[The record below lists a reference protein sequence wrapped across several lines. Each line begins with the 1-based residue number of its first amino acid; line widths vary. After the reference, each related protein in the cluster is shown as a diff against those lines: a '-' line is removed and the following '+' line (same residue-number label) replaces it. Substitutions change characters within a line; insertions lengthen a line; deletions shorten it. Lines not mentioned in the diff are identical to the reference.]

1 MNSIPGR
8 LTALCAA
15 ILPFLSANVLATN
28 GMNMEGYGPIAAA
41 MGGASMAYDNG
52 SAAMMNNPA
61 TIGLM
66 DEGDRLDLFFGF
78 LGPDVKAEAG
88 GMSAKSDGTAYY
100 MPAAGFLRK
109 RGELTYGIGMY
120 GQGGMGTEYGSSSFM
135 SMGAGLENRTEL
147 SVGRV
152 IAPLSFNL
160 NDRLTVG
167 GSIDFV
173 WAGLDLR
180 MAMSEAQFADMANPM
195 AQSNGTASGSLVN
208 SFGAMYE
215 PFGGGGGGGGGSIS
229 QLNYAYFDFS
239 NGSRFSGKARGYG
252 AAGKIGAAYKIND
265 RLTLGASYHTE
276 TKLGDLETDKAVVR
290 MNVNANFGAGYQD
303 YDIPVS
309 GKIKVKDFQWPS
321 TYAIGAA
328 FQATDKLL
336 LAADIKRISW
346 ADTMQDFRMVFTADA
361 TQSNPLAGGFAEQ
374 ELDANLYQRWD
385 DQTVYQIG
393 AAYQVNQQL
402 TLRAG
407 YNHADN
413 PVPNSYLNALFP
425 AIVEDH
431 LTGGFGYG
439 FNDEQSID
447 FSLQH
452 ALETSATNP
461 GNGTTIPAV
470 TSKHSQTSFQFIYS
484 HRF

>member
-1 MNSIPGR
+1 MNRIPGR

-15 ILPFLSANVLATN
+15 ILPLLSANALATN

-41 MGGASMAYDNG
+41 MGGASLAYDNG

-61 TIGLM
+61 TIGM
-66 DEGDRLDLFFGF
+66 MNEGDRLDAFFGF
-78 LGPDVKAEAG
+78 LGPDVESETM
-88 GMSAKSDGTAYY
+88 GMKAKSDGTAYY
-100 MPAAGFLRK
+100 MPAVGFLRK
-109 RGELTYGIGMY
+109 RDKLTYGIGMY

-152 IAPLSFNL
+152 IAPLSFNV
-160 NDRLTVG
+160 NDKLVVG
-167 GSIDFV
+167 GSVDFV

-180 MAMSEAQFADMANPM
+180 MAMSEAQFVDLANPM
-195 AQSNGTASGSLVN
+195 AQNIGTASGSLVN

-215 PFGGGGGGGGGSIS
+215 PFGGSGIDH
-229 QLNYAYFDFS
+229 LNYAYFDFS

-252 AAGKIGAAYKIND
+252 AAGKIGAAYKVNNQ
-265 RLTLGASYHTE
+265 LTVGATYHSE
-276 TKLGDLETDKAVVR
+276 TQLGDMETDEAVVR
-290 MNVNANFGAGYQD
+290 MNVNANFGGGYQD

-309 GKIKVKDFQWPS
+309 GKIKVKNFQWPS
-321 TYAIGAA
+321 TYGIGAA

-336 LAADIKRISW
+336 LAADIKRINW
-346 ADTMQDFRMVFTADA
+346 ADTMQDFRMVFSADA
-361 TQSNPLAGGFAEQ
+361 VQSNPLAAGFAGQ
-374 ELDANLYQRWD
+374 TLDANLFQRWE
-385 DQTVYQIG
+385 DQTVYQVG
-393 AAYQVNQQL
+393 GAYQVNKQL

-407 YNHADN
+407 YNRADN

-425 AIVEDH
+425 AIVEEH
-431 LTGGFGYG
+431 ITGGFGYG
-439 FNDEQSID
+439 FNDKQSID

-452 ALETSATNP
+452 ALPVSNTNP
-461 GNGTTIPAV
+461 GNGSTIPAV
-470 TSKHSQTSFQFIYS
+470 TSRHSQTSFQFIYS

>member
-1 MNSIPGR
+1 MHPIPGR
-8 LTALCAA
+8 LPALCAA
-15 ILPFLSANVLATN
+15 ILPLLSVNVLATN
-28 GMNMEGYGPIAAA
+28 GMNMEGYGPVAAA

-66 DEGDRLDLFFGF
+66 DEGDRLELFFGF
-78 LGPDVKAEAG
+78 LGPDVESEAA
-88 GMSAKSDGTAYY
+88 GMKAKSGGTAYY
-100 MPAAGFLRK
+100 MPAIGFLRK
-109 RGELTYGIGMY
+109 RANLTYGIGMY

-135 SMGAGLENRTEL
+135 SLGAGLENRTEL
-147 SVGRV
+147 SVGRI
-152 IAPLSFNL
+152 IAPLSFNV

-167 GSIDFV
+167 GSVDFV
-173 WAGLDLR
+173 WAGLDMR
-180 MAMSEAQFADMANPM
+180 MAMSEGQFADLANPM
-195 AQSNGTASGSLVN
+195 AQNIGTASGSLVN
-208 SFGAMYE
+208 SFGTMYE
-215 PFGGGGGGGGGSIS
+215 PFGGSGVN

-252 AAGKIGAAYKIND
+252 VAGKIGAAYQVND

-276 TKLGDLETDKAVVR
+276 TKLGDMETDQAVVR

-303 YDIPVS
+303 YDIPVA

-321 TYAIGAA
+321 TYGIGAA
-328 FQATDKLL
+328 FQATAKLL
-336 LAADIKRISW
+336 LVADIKRINW
-346 ADTMQDFRMVFTADA
+346 ADTMQSFRMLFSADA
-361 TQSNPLAGGFAEQ
+361 AQANPLAGGFAGQ

-393 AAYQVNQQL
+393 GAYQVNKQFM
-402 TLRAG
+402 LRAG
-407 YNHADN
+407 YNHGDN

-431 LTGGFGYG
+431 ITAGFGYG
-439 FNDEQSID
+439 FNAAQSID
-447 FSLQH
+447 FSLQR

-470 TSKHSQTSFQFIYS
+470 TTTHSQTSFQFIYS
-484 HRF
+484 HKF

>member
-1 MNSIPGR
+1 MIRTPGR

-15 ILPFLSANVLATN
+15 ILPLLTPTAHATN

-52 SAAMMNNPA
+52 TAAMMNNPA

-66 DEGDRLDLFFGF
+66 DEGKRLDVFFGF

-100 MPAAGFLRK
+100 MPAVGFVRK
-109 RGELTYGIGMY
+109 RDGLTYGIGMY
-120 GQGGMGTEYGSSSFM
+120 GQGGMGTEYDGTTFLGNPAAPGVISN
-135 SMGAGLENRTEL
+135 LENRTEL

-152 IAPLSFNL
+152 IAPLSYNV
-160 NDRLTVG
+160 NDKLTVG

-180 MAMSEAQFADMANPM
+180 MAMSGAQFADLATPGQQN
-195 AQSNGTASGSLVN
+195 AGTASGSLVAAVGG
-208 SFGAMYE
+208 FGL
-215 PFGGGGGGGGGSIS
+215 PV
-229 QLNYAYFDFS
+229 NYAYFDFS

-252 AAGKIGAAYKIND
+252 GAAKLGAAYKVSS
-265 RLTLGASYHTE
+265 RLTLGASYHSE
-276 TKLGDLETDKAVVR
+276 TKLGDMTTDNAKIS
-290 MNVNANFGAGYQD
+290 MNLDNGGTPTTVEL
-303 YDIPVS
+303 S
-309 GKIKVKDFQWPS
+309 GKIKVNDFQWPS
-321 TYAIGAA
+321 TWAVGAA

-336 LAADIKRISW
+336 LVGDVKRINW
-346 ADTMQDFRMVFTADA
+346 ADTMQNFSMSFTAD
-361 TQSNPLAGGFAEQ
+361 QSAGNDLSGAFGPGADLRGGT
-374 ELDANLYQRWD
+374 LDATLFQRWE

-393 AAYQVNQQL
+393 GAYQVNKQL

-407 YNHADN
+407 FNYAEN
-413 PVPNSYLNALFP
+413 PVPDQYLNALFP
-425 AIVEDH
+425 AIVERH
-431 LTGGFGYG
+431 ITAGFGYG
-439 FNDEQSID
+439 FNDAQTID

-452 ALETSATNP
+452 APEVSATNP
-461 GNGTTIPAV
+461 GNGV

>member
-1 MNSIPGR
+1 MNRIPGR

-15 ILPFLSANVLATN
+15 ILPLLPVNAFATN
-28 GMNMEGYGPIAAA
+28 GMDMEGYGPIAAA

-66 DEGDRLDLFFGF
+66 DEGDRLDAFFGF
-78 LGPDVKAEAG
+78 LGPDVESETMGMKAE
-88 GMSAKSDGTAYY
+88 SDGTAYY
-100 MPAAGFLRK
+100 MPAVGFLRK
-109 RGELTYGIGMY
+109 REDLTYGIGLY
-120 GQGGMGTEYGSSSFM
+120 GQGGMGTEYGDASFM
-135 SMGAGLENRTEL
+135 SMGAGLDNRTEL

-152 IAPLSFNL
+152 IAPLSFNV
-160 NDRLTVG
+160 NDKLVIG
-167 GSIDFV
+167 GSLDFV

-195 AQSNGTASGSLVN
+195 AQNIGTATGSLVN

-215 PFGGGGGGGGGSIS
+215 PFGGSGIDH
-229 QLNYAYFDFS
+229 LNFAYFDFS

-252 AAGKIGAAYKIND
+252 AAGKIGAAYKVNNQ
-265 RLTLGASYHTE
+265 LTVGATYHTE
-276 TKLGDLETDKAVVR
+276 TKLGDMQTDNATVR
-290 MNVNANFGAGYQD
+290 MNVNADFGGGYQD

-309 GKIKVKDFQWPS
+309 GKIKVKNFQWPA
-321 TYAIGAA
+321 TYGIGAA
-328 FQATDKLL
+328 FQATDRLL
-336 LAADIKRISW
+336 LAADIKRINW

-361 TQSNPLAGGFAEQ
+361 VQSNPLAGGFAGLD
-374 ELDANLYQRWD
+374 LDANLYQRWD
-385 DQTVYQIG
+385 DQTVYQVG
-393 AAYQVNQQL
+393 GGYQVNKQL
-402 TLRAG
+402 TVRAG
-407 YNHADN
+407 YNHSDN

-431 LTGGFGYG
+431 VTAGFGYG
-439 FNDEQSID
+439 FNDKQSID

-452 ALETSATNP
+452 ALPVSYTNP
-461 GNGTTIPAV
+461 GNGSTIPAV
-470 TSKHSQTSFQFIYS
+470 TSRHSQTSFQFIYS